1 MVTTEKIAIHK
12 IYTKNE
18 VIKHATQNKSTKTN
32 GGNERQ
38 ATRQICPFAS
48 CKSLLINMDISSYC
62 ISLHFTDTMFS
73 STLRQAPP
81 PEKD

>member
-18 VIKHATQNKSTKTN
+18 VIKHVTQNKSTKTN

-48 CKSLLINMDISSYC
+48 
-62 ISLHFTDTMFS
+62 
-73 STLRQAPP
+73 
-81 PEKD
+81 

>member
-1 MVTTEKIAIHK
+1 MSHRISQQKLMEGMRDKLQDK
-12 IYTKNE
+12 
-18 VIKHATQNKSTKTN
+18 
-32 GGNERQ
+32 
-38 ATRQICPFAS
+38 FALLLP
-48 CKSLLINMDISSYC
+48 KSLLIYMDISSYC